1 MSFEAEWTRCEP
13 WLAAALE
20 HAGGTH
26 TLDDVRQACL
36 EGRAQFWPGRNAAI
50 VTEINVYPQMKA
62 VWFFLTGGALEEL
75 LAMKPVIEA
84 WAKGLG
90 CTRAECGG
98 RSGWERVLKDY
109 QKFCVVL
116 TKEL

>member
-1 MSFEAEWTRCEP
+1 MSFEEQWTRCEP

-26 TLDDVRQACL
+26 TMDDVKAAVL
-36 EGRAQFWPGRNAAI
+36 AGDMQFWPGRGAAI
-50 VTEINVYPQMKA
+50 VTQINVYPRLKA
-62 VWFFLTGGALEEL
+62 VWFFLTGGDMAEL

-84 WAKGLG
+84 WASGLG

-98 RSGWERVLKDY
+98 RFGWERVLKDY
-109 QKFCVVL
+109 QRFCVVL
-116 TKEL
+116 TKEI